1 MIKKKGEIID
11 KKECGVD
18 KSVFMINITRCGER
32 KNDFYILLG
41 KYNKNIL

>member
-1 MIKKKGEIID
+1 MYVEIRNMTKKKGEIID

-18 KSVFMINITRCGER
+18 KSVFMINITER

-41 KYNKNIL
+41 KYN